1 MGGVGERR
9 DVLTR
14 GHLAT
19 AIRAS
24 VHAAAIAAA
33 ALVLF
38 VTVKAT
44 PAQDTIRVAEVVPAI
59 SSHALAIE
67 RQKPV
72 IASFSGPIT
81 LRGSID
87 EVVPASQVHPQLT
100 PEFLQAYVERQK
112 ALRSFNHFD
121 VEPEAK
127 LTTELL
133 LGYIARQQNPALDA
147 IDQASGDQ
155 NPLNEDALASYAA
168 EKFMP
173 TAKKV
178 KLAEGERLCLTQAI
192 YHEARGESEEGQ
204 WAVANVIINRAF
216 SGRFPSTICGVIY
229 QNAGN
234 GRNQCQFSFACDGRS
249 DGGKERRAWQ
259 RSMEIADAAF
269 AEFQQGKRPGVVPKS
284 ALFYHT
290 TSVAPNWSATFH
302 RVAAIGAH
310 VFYAPN

>member
-1 MGGVGERR
+1 M
-9 DVLTR
+9 
-14 GHLAT
+14 
-19 AIRAS
+19 
-24 VHAAAIAAA
+24 
-33 ALVLF
+33 
-38 VTVKAT
+38 TVKAT
-44 PAQDTIRVAEVVPAI
+44 PAQDTIRVAEIVPAVT
-59 SSHALAIE
+59 SHALAIE

-87 EVVPASQVHPQLT
+87 EVVPVAKAQPKLT

-121 VEPEAK
+121 VAPEAK
-127 LTTELL
+127 LTTEVL
-133 LGYIARQQNPALDA
+133 LGYIARQQNPALAA
-147 IDQASGDQ
+147 IDKASTSQ
-155 NPLNEDALASYAA
+155 NTVSDDVLAAYAA

-178 KLAEGERLCLTQAI
+178 KLADGERLCLTQAI
-192 YHEARGESEEGQ
+192 YHEARGESEQGQ

-216 SGRFPSTICGVIY
+216 SSRFPSTICGVVF
-229 QNAGN
+229 QNAQSGKH
-234 GRNQCQFSFACDGRS
+234 QCQFSFACDGRS
-249 DGGKERRAWQ
+249 DMGTERRAWK

-284 ALFYHT
+284 ALYYHT
-290 TSVAPNWSATFH
+290 TSVSPNWSATFS

-310 VFYAPN
+310 IFYAPNR

>member
-1 MGGVGERR
+1 MP
-9 DVLTR
+9 
-14 GHLAT
+14 A
-19 AIRAS
+19 
-24 VHAAAIAAA
+24 
-33 ALVLF
+33 
-38 VTVKAT
+38 VT
-44 PAQDTIRVAEVVPAI
+44 
-59 SSHALAIE
+59 SHALAIE

-87 EVVPASQVHPQLT
+87 EVVPVAKAQPKLT

-121 VEPEAK
+121 VAPEAK
-127 LTTELL
+127 LTTEVL
-133 LGYIARQQNPALDA
+133 LGYIARQQNPALAA
-147 IDQASGDQ
+147 IDKASTSQ
-155 NPLNEDALASYAA
+155 NTVSDDVLAAYAA

-178 KLAEGERLCLTQAI
+178 KLADGERLCLTQAI
-192 YHEARGESEEGQ
+192 YHEARGESEQGQ

-216 SGRFPSTICGVIY
+216 SSRFPSTICGVVF
-229 QNAGN
+229 QNAQSGKH
-234 GRNQCQFSFACDGRS
+234 QCQFSFACDGRS
-249 DGGKERRAWQ
+249 DMGTERRAWK

-284 ALFYHT
+284 ALYYHT
-290 TSVAPNWSATFH
+290 TSVSPNWSATFS

-310 VFYAPN
+310 IFYAPNR

>member
-1 MGGVGERR
+1 
-9 DVLTR
+9 
-14 GHLAT
+14 
-19 AIRAS
+19 
-24 VHAAAIAAA
+24 
-33 ALVLF
+33 

-44 PAQDTIRVAEVVPAI
+44 PAQDTIHVAEIVPAVT
-59 SSHALAIE
+59 SHALAIE

-87 EVVPASQVHPQLT
+87 EVVRVTPEQPKLT

-121 VEPEAK
+121 VVPETK
-127 LTTELL
+127 LTTEAL
-133 LGYIARQQNPALDA
+133 LGYIARQQNPALAA
-147 IDQASGDQ
+147 IDQASGDH
-155 NPLNEDALASYAA
+155 NTVSEDALAAYAA
-168 EKFMP
+168 DKFIP
-173 TAKKV
+173 TEKKV
-178 KLAEGERLCLTQAI
+178 KLADGERLCLTQAI

-229 QNAGN
+229 QNAQAGKH
-234 GRNQCQFSFACDGRS
+234 QCQFSFACDGRP
-249 DGGKERRAWQ
+249 DIGTERRAWK

-269 AEFQQGKRPGVVPKS
+269 AEFQQGKRPGVIPKS
-284 ALFYHT
+284 ALYYHT
-290 TSVAPNWSATFH
+290 TSVSPNWSATFN

-310 VFYAPN
+310 IFYAPNK